1 MFGKVFR
8 SATGI
13 AKSITGTTK
22 NFRGV
27 LGSNPGLLSL
37 ALPPQVSMGIRVA
50 NQLGFKIPSEDV
62 LIGKARTELD
72 KALSGLYRSGVAK
85 LEPIVQKV
93 EDLEATLNSIEWLL

>member
-1 MFGKVFR
+1 MFGKVFK

-13 AKSITGTTK
+13 AKAVSGATR

-27 LGSNPGLLSL
+27 LSSNPGLLSL
-37 ALPPQVSMGIRVA
+37 ALPPQVSMGIKVA

-72 KALSGLYRSGVAK
+72 KALSGLYRSSISK
-85 LEPIVQKV
+85 LGPIAQKV
-93 EDLEATLNSIEWLL
+93 ENLEATLNSIDWLL